1 MKMTETYN
9 PFSLN
14 GKTVLVTG
22 ASSGIGRGIAIA
34 CSRMGATLILNG
46 RNEERLN
53 DTLAALEGTAHNK
66 VVGDLAIHTDLER
79 IVGQLPILDGV
90 VHCAGI
96 GERTLC
102 KNIGQADI
110 DNMMGVNFDAPI
122 MLQSLL
128 MQKKK
133 IKKASSIVFIASI
146 APFLPTVGSAL
157 YSASKGAMIA
167 YANCLSVELAPRQ
180 IRVNCI
186 CPGMIWTD
194 LIYRGG
200 LTEEELREDEQKYP
214 LKRYGTPEDVANA
227 VIYLLSD
234 ASSWVTGT
242 CLKIAGGIIN

>member
-1 MKMTETYN
+1 MAETFN
-9 PFSLN
+9 PFSLS

-22 ASSGIGRGIAIA
+22 ASSGIGRGISIA
-34 CSRMGATLILNG
+34 CSRMGATLLLNG
-46 RNEERLN
+46 RNEKRLAE
-53 DTLAALEGTAHNK
+53 TLAALDGANHC
-66 VVGDLAIHTDLER
+66 VISGDLSIQEDVER
-79 IVGQLPILDGV
+79 IVAQIPALDGV

-102 KNIGQADI
+102 KNIEQADI
-110 DNMMGVNFDAPI
+110 DSMMGTNFEAPI
-122 MLQSLL
+122 LLQTLL

-157 YSASKGAMIA
+157 YSASKGAIIA
-167 YANCLSVELAPRQ
+167 YANCLSIELAPRQ
-180 IRVNCI
+180 VRVNCI

-227 VIYLLSD
+227 AIYLLSD
-234 ASSWVTGT
+234 ASSWMTGS

>member
-1 MKMTETYN
+1 MAETFN
-9 PFSLN
+9 PFSLS

-22 ASSGIGRGIAIA
+22 ASSGIGRGISIA
-34 CSRMGATLILNG
+34 CSRMGATLLLNG
-46 RNEERLN
+46 RNEKRLAE
-53 DTLAALEGTAHNK
+53 TLAALDGANHC
-66 VVGDLAIHTDLER
+66 VISGDLSIQEDVER
-79 IVGQLPILDGV
+79 IVAQIPALDGV

-110 DNMMGVNFDAPI
+110 DSMMGTNFEAPI
-122 MLQSLL
+122 LLQTLL

-157 YSASKGAMIA
+157 YSASKGAIIA
-167 YANCLSVELAPRQ
+167 YANCLSIELAPRQ
-180 IRVNCI
+180 VRVNCI

-227 VIYLLSD
+227 AIYLLSD
-234 ASSWVTGT
+234 ASSWMTGS

>member
-1 MKMTETYN
+1 MMAETFN
-9 PFSLN
+9 PFSLS

-22 ASSGIGRGIAIA
+22 ASSGIGRGISIA
-34 CSRMGATLILNG
+34 CSRMGATLLLNG
-46 RNEERLN
+46 RNEKRLAE
-53 DTLAALEGTAHNK
+53 TLAALDGANHC
-66 VVGDLAIHTDLER
+66 VISGDLSIQEDVER
-79 IVGQLPILDGV
+79 IVAQIPALDGV

-110 DNMMGVNFDAPI
+110 DSMMGTNFEAPI
-122 MLQSLL
+122 LLQTLL

-157 YSASKGAMIA
+157 YSASKGAIIA
-167 YANCLSVELAPRQ
+167 YANCLSIELAPRQ
-180 IRVNCI
+180 VRVNCI

-227 VIYLLSD
+227 AIYLLSD
-234 ASSWVTGT
+234 ASSWMTGS

>member
-1 MKMTETYN
+1 MAEAFN
-9 PFSLN
+9 PFSLT
-14 GKTVLVTG
+14 GKTILVTG

-34 CSRMGATLILNG
+34 CSRMGAKLYING
-46 RNEERLN
+46 RNEERLKE
-53 DTLAALEGTAHNK
+53 TLSALEGSEHSAA
-66 VVGDLAIHTDLER
+66 VGDLAVASDVER
-79 IVGQLPILDGV
+79 IVELLPSLDGI

-110 DNMMGVNFDAPI
+110 DKMMGVNFEAPV
-122 MLQSLL
+122 MLQTLL
-128 MQKKK
+128 LQKKK

-167 YANCLSVELAPRQ
+167 YANCLSIELAPRQ

-214 LKRYGTPEDVANA
+214 LKRYGTPDDVANA
-227 VIYLLSD
+227 VIFLLSD
-234 ASSWVTGT
+234 ASSWMTGSS
-242 CLKIAGGIIN
+242 LKIAGGIIN